1 MIDLPLLS
9 PTNAEV
15 MIRLIETSVAVRHR
29 PQFFAWAQSG
39 LQSLLPHQVLVCGA
53 YLRETR
59 TLDFDVFNS
68 VVVAPEAMAL
78 LANPQSD
85 LWCGLIRCW
94 VDGGGKPVQVESSD
108 LTAVIDEGEAR
119 QLLSTGLTSLLV
131 HGVARP
137 QRADE
142 LETMFLFA
150 STTPQ
155 LTSRSRLLA
164 EMLLPHLH
172 STWLRMKAGPIQP
185 EPVTPLRRDD
195 ARALITE
202 REAQILSGV
211 REGKTNQQ
219 IGAELGISALTVKN
233 HVQKILRKLGA
244 ANRAQAVAMTMR
256 PQLPGQRSVGAS
268 S

>member
-1 MIDLPLLS
+1 
-9 PTNAEV
+9 
-15 MIRLIETSVAVRHR
+15 
-29 PQFFAWAQSG
+29 
-39 LQSLLPHQVLVCGA
+39 LLPHQVLVCGA

-85 LWCGLIRCW
+85 LWRELIRCW
-94 VDGGGKPVQVESSD
+94 VEGGGKPVQVDASD
-108 LTAVIDEGEAR
+108 LAAMIDFGEAS
-119 QLLSTGLTSLLV
+119 QLLATGLTGLLV

-150 STTPQ
+150 STTNQ
-155 LTSRSRLLA
+155 LSPRSSLLA
-164 EMLLPHLH
+164 EILLPHLH
-172 STWLRMKAGPIQP
+172 STWLRMKANAS
-185 EPVTPLRRDD
+185 EPGLFAPLRRDE
-195 ARALITE
+195 ARATITD
-202 REAQILSGV
+202 RESQILSGV

-219 IGAELGISALTVKN
+219 IAAELGISALTVKN

-244 ANRAQAVAMTMR
+244 TNRAHAVAMTMR
-256 PQLPGQRSVGAS
+256 PQLPAPRGAAAS